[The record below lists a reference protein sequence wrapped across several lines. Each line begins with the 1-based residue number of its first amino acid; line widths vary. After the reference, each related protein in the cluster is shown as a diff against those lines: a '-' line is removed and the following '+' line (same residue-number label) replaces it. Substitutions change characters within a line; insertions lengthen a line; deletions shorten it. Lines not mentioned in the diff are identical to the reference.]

1 LTGGV
6 RLADLL
12 AGMSLVSD
20 LGLGLPPDDAVR
32 SCLVGTA
39 LARQIDLAETDVAD
53 VFYISLLH
61 HIGCTGYAHETY
73 LIWRDDIAANRAAQ
87 RTNFADPKE
96 LFTSYLPTLTQGMG
110 AAERARVA
118 AHFVTKGP
126 GFLKRFT
133 IATCEVASEAARRL
147 ELSEEV
153 QRGLHH
159 VFEWW
164 NGKGAPQGLAGED
177 IALAGRVAHIAAV
190 GAKFDVLGGPE
201 LAVGAVKRRAG
212 TILDPEIADVF
223 TTHAPELLA
232 AASLGDP
239 RRQVLEAEP
248 EPVPVISE
256 ARLPDVAAVF
266 GDIADL
272 KTPFTHGHSAGV
284 ARLARAAGERL
295 GLEPTMLL
303 RLHVAS
309 RLHDLGRVAIPDG
322 VWEKSGELTTSDWEQ
337 IRLHPYHSERIL
349 SCSPVLEPF
358 ASIAGMHHERL
369 DGSGYHRGCK
379 AAEIPIPARVLAA
392 ADALQ
397 AMTQTRP
404 HRNALTLEEAAEQID
419 QDARAGRLDPDAVAA
434 VVEAAGG
441 TPQKKAALR
450 PAGLSDREI
459 EVLQLVAQGLSN
471 REVAQR
477 LSISPRTAEHH
488 VQHIYAKIGVSSRA
502 PAALFAMEHGL
513 IP

>member
-1 LTGGV
+1 
-6 RLADLL
+6 
-12 AGMSLVSD
+12 
-20 LGLGLPPDDAVR
+20 
-32 SCLVGTA
+32 
-39 LARQIDLAETDVAD
+39 
-53 VFYISLLH
+53 
-61 HIGCTGYAHETY
+61 
-73 LIWRDDIAANRAAQ
+73 
-87 RTNFADPKE
+87 
-96 LFTSYLPTLTQGMG
+96 
-110 AAERARVA
+110 
-118 AHFVTKGP
+118 
-126 GFLKRFT
+126 
-133 IATCEVASEAARRL
+133 
-147 ELSEEV
+147 
-153 QRGLHH
+153 
-159 VFEWW
+159 
-164 NGKGAPQGLAGED
+164 
-177 IALAGRVAHIAAV
+177 
-190 GAKFDVLGGPE
+190 
-201 LAVGAVKRRAG
+201 VKRRAG
-212 TILDPEIADVF
+212 SILDPEIADVF

-404 HRNALTLEEAAEQID
+404 HRNALTLDEAAEQID
-419 QDARAGRLDPDAVAA
+419 QDARAARLDPDAVAA

-450 PAGLSDREI
+450 PAGLSGREI